1 MKTKLKKFA
10 RAVSA
15 FVAVINIPVAA
26 VAADNSATI
35 AQDAVP
41 LIVIDNVPLADAI
54 KNLARQANLNFILD
68 PGLTSKLNVSV
79 RWTNMSAYAALTEL
93 LKTHK
98 LTIVTNAATS
108 VARIAATDRGIKP
121 VPASQV
127 GTNAGTVI
135 PLMVLDFISLS
146 EAIQRLADA
155 AQLTVVLD
163 PKLKSLRGFNPE
175 ETVSFRW
182 EKLTARQALAALLDN
197 YDLMLIE
204 EPASSSARITSR
216 MQAGTPDGPKKQP

>member
-10 RAVSA
+10 RALST
-15 FVAVINIPVAA
+15 FLAVINIPVAV